1 VASQAAVVE
10 AARAEADLPPVTLP
24 ASAPKS
30 SELGD
35 AWAERVQALMAADLV
50 AGLVRE
56 LALQS
61 ELQSQE
67 GGVWTLQVES
77 QSLNHAG
84 ACDKLLLALQALP
97 AAPGMP
103 ATVRLQVAL
112 GPVSDTP
119 ARRLSTAQTE
129 RQRQAEE
136 VIAADPFVQDMVRQW
151 GARIVP
157 GSVRPLASDAAKPI

>member
-1 VASQAAVVE
+1 M
-10 AARAEADLPPVTLP
+10 PPVTLP

-84 ACDKLLLALQALP
+84 ACDKLLQALQALP

-103 ATVRLQVAL
+103 APARLQVAQ

-119 ARRLSTAQTE
+119 ARRLSAAQTE
-129 RQRQAEE
+129 RQRLAEE

-157 GSVRPLASDAAKPI
+157 GSVRPLAGDAAKPI

>member
-1 VASQAAVVE
+1 
-10 AARAEADLPPVTLP
+10 
-24 ASAPKS
+24 
-30 SELGD
+30 
-35 AWAERVQALMAADLV
+35 MAADLV
-50 AGLVRE
+50 SGLVRE

-61 ELQSQE
+61 ELQSQA

-84 ACDKLLLALQALP
+84 ACDKLLQALQALQATP
-97 AAPGMP
+97 GAQAP
-103 ATVRLQVAL
+103 VSLQVVL
-112 GPVSDTP
+112 GPASDTP
-119 ARRLSTAQTE
+119 AHRLSAAQTE

-157 GSVRPLASDAAKPI
+157 GSVRPVSSDAVKPI

>member
-1 VASQAAVVE
+1 
-10 AARAEADLPPVTLP
+10 
-24 ASAPKS
+24 
-30 SELGD
+30 
-35 AWAERVQALMAADLV
+35 
-50 AGLVRE
+50 
-56 LALQS
+56 
-61 ELQSQE
+61 LQSQE

-84 ACDKLLLALQALP
+84 ACDKLLQALQALP
-97 AAPGMP
+97 AVPGMP
-103 ATVRLQVAL
+103 APARLQVAQ

-119 ARRLSTAQTE
+119 ARRLSAAQTE
-129 RQRQAEE
+129 RQRLAEE

>member
-1 VASQAAVVE
+1 
-10 AARAEADLPPVTLP
+10 
-24 ASAPKS
+24 
-30 SELGD
+30 
-35 AWAERVQALMAADLV
+35 MAADLV

-67 GGVWTLQVES
+67 DGVWTLQVES

-84 ACDKLLLALQALP
+84 ACDKLLQALQSLQEAAGTP
-97 AAPGMP
+97 AP
-103 ATVRLQVAL
+103 VRLQVAL

-119 ARRLSTAQTE
+119 ARRLSAAQTE

-157 GSVRPLASDAAKPI
+157 ASVRPVATVSAKPI

>member
-1 VASQAAVVE
+1 M
-10 AARAEADLPPVTLP
+10 
-24 ASAPKS
+24 S

-84 ACDKLLLALQALP
+84 ACDKLLQALQALP

-103 ATVRLQVAL
+103 APARLQVAQ

-119 ARRLSTAQTE
+119 ARRLSAAQTE
-129 RQRQAEE
+129 RQRLAEE

-157 GSVRPLASDAAKPI
+157 GSVRPLAADVAKPI